1 MGLVLKVEVEV
12 EVVLLVKLLYIEI
25 SGNSTNQNIDFV
37 ISLTMWL

>member
-25 SGNSTNQNIDFV
+25 SRNSTNQNIDFV